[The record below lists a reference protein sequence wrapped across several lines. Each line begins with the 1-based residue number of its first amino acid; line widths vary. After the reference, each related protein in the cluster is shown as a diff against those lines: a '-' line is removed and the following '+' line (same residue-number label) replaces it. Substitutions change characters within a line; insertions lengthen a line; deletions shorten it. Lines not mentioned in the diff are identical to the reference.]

1 MIVRLLC
8 FCISDALTST
18 TEAFKTNTYTFT
30 GSVLILMLMLT
41 CKNVVEIATL
51 SKGEF
56 TMKTKETI
64 LVTTIILF
72 ALSQIIL
79 LPQTFADEHTT
90 LSLPEGAV
98 ARLGKGWINEIEY
111 SAAGDI
117 IAVASTVGIWLY
129 DAETGDEQA
138 LLTGHTEP
146 VRSISF
152 NSDDTELVSGS
163 DDNTVRLWDV
173 VTRTLKATYIGH
185 TGAVKSVDFS
195 PDDTMVASGS
205 ADNTVGLWDVD
216 TGTRIAT
223 LRHSYDVNSVQ
234 FRPDGE
240 TLASAGDDEL
250 VRLWDI
256 GTLTQKATL
265 NVRHYVY
272 SISFSPDGNTIA
284 TGAENR
290 LGTLWDVG
298 TGALLAS
305 LEPENGEREVHH
317 VSFSKDGKTLACSS
331 PGGTLRLWDVDTR
344 TENTTLINK
353 GESIYN
359 RSVDFNK
366 DSQTLATAS
375 WGEVRL
381 WDVATGKEK
390 STLTTHNDAV
400 QYIDFSPD
408 GSLLA
413 NSDPNGTVHLWDV
426 ATRTRK
432 STLLH
437 GDDLWEVQFSPDGS
451 TLSSQTWGGTVRLW
465 DVTTEAEMI
474 SISDVYGASFSP
486 DGKKFATGHHSNV
499 QLWDLT
505 TMTRII
511 TLPSPSYNVN
521 LSFNSDGSMLA
532 SGSYDNS
539 VRLWDLTTLER
550 KAEFWHT
557 YDVNSVDFSPDDS
570 TLASGSDDG
579 TVRFWDLM
587 TLRET
592 ARLSHNNEVLNVHF
606 SKEGNTLIS
615 VDGYRGWGKALHLW
629 DVSDVQTATY
639 KAGLIHDN
647 NLNSYTFSPDNST
660 IATAS
665 DDSFVRLWDVAT
677 GTLKATLRG
686 HTADV
691 SSVHFSP
698 DGSILA
704 SGSSDGSVLFWDFA
718 SVRTVTIAPN
728 VVESAAIGEQLT
740 FQVRINK
747 GSNIGGYQATVEF
760 DPTALQY
767 VESANGDYL
776 PEGAFFLDP
785 IVSENSVQVA
795 GTSLTGISQKTEGS
809 LVRLTFEVLAIK
821 ESILQLSNVI
831 VTDIN
836 GEHLQHFTVSGR
848 VVKPQPK
855 ASSAIVHV
863 TPVLVN
869 SPEVGE
875 TIIFNA
881 DITGGENIASYELI
895 WHYDSSALE
904 FLASEKGGYIPTSG
918 RSKGI
923 GNGDGTLESAS
934 FRVKTIKSSA
944 ISVTG
949 FFTAPN
955 GLISIPTFES
965 AQINAFVFGDVN
977 RDGEVNIQD
986 LVLVAANFGKP
997 VPDEGHPADVNGD
1010 GQIDI
1015 VDLVKVAGALSNG
1028 TSAPALLAQVQDIEL
1043 TKKDVEEWLS
1053 RAQQQK
1059 LTDPIS
1065 LQGIIFLEQLLSAL
1079 TPKETALLPNYPN
1092 PFNPETWIP
1101 YQLAQPADVTVTIY
1115 AADGTLVR
1123 TLDLGHQPVG
1133 LYQSRNRAA
1142 HWDGKNAVGESV
1154 ASGVYFYTLKAGDFS
1169 ATRKM
1174 LIRK

>member
-1 MIVRLLC
+1 MKTMKKTLV
-8 FCISDALTST
+8 ST
-18 TEAFKTNTYTFT
+18 T
-30 GSVLILMLMLT
+30 ILF
-41 CKNVVEIATL
+41 TL
-51 SKGEF
+51 S
-56 TMKTKETI
+56 
-64 LVTTIILF
+64 LF
-72 ALSQIIL
+72 IL
-79 LPQTFADEHTT
+79 LPHTAAENHTT

-111 SAAGDI
+111 SGAGDI

-138 LLTGHTEP
+138 LLTGHTGP

-173 VTRTLKATYIGH
+173 ATRTLKATYIGH
-185 TGAVKSVDFS
+185 TGDVNSVDFS
-195 PDDTMVASGS
+195 PDDAMVASGS
-205 ADNTVGLWDVD
+205 TDNTVGLWDVD
-216 TGTRIAT
+216 TGTRIET
-223 LRHSYDVNSVQ
+223 LSHSGYDVNSVR

-240 TLASAGDDEL
+240 TLASAGDDHY

-265 NVRHYVY
+265 NVDSDVY

-284 TGAENR
+284 TGAQY
-290 LGTLWDVG
+290 GYGILWDVG
-298 TGALLAS
+298 TGALLAY
-305 LEPENGEREVHH
+305 LKPESGEGGVHH

-344 TENTTLINK
+344 TENSTLIK
-353 GESIYN
+353 EGDSIYN

-366 DSQTLATAS
+366 DSKTLATAS
-375 WGEVRL
+375 WREVRL
-381 WDVATGKEK
+381 WDVASGKEK
-390 STLTTHNDAV
+390 STLTSHNDAV
-400 QYIDFSPD
+400 RSIEFSPN

-413 NSDPNGTVHLWDV
+413 ISEPNGILHLWDV

-437 GDDLWEVQFSPDGS
+437 GDGLSVVQFSPDGS

-465 DVTTEAEMI
+465 DVTTEAELITM
-474 SISDVYGASFSP
+474 SDVYGASFSQ
-486 DGKKFATGHHSNV
+486 DGKMFATGHIHNV

-511 TLPSPSYNVN
+511 TFPSPYYNLN

-532 SGSYDNS
+532 SGSSDDS

-550 KAEFWHT
+550 KAEFWHGS
-557 YDVNSVDFSPDDS
+557 DVNSVKFSPDDS
-570 TLASGSDDG
+570 TLASGSYDN
-579 TVRFWDLM
+579 TVRFWDLT
-587 TLRET
+587 TLQET
-592 ARLSHNNEVLNVHF
+592 AKLSHDDDVWNVHF
-606 SKEGNTLIS
+606 IREGNTLIS

-629 DVSDVQTATY
+629 DAQTATY
-639 KAGLIHDN
+639 KASLRHDN

-665 DDSFVRLWDVAT
+665 DDSSVRLWDVAT

-704 SGSSDGSVLFWDFA
+704 SGSSDGSVLFWEFA

-728 VVESAAIGEQLT
+728 MVESAAIGEQLT
-740 FQVRINK
+740 FQVRITK

-767 VESANGDYL
+767 VESTNGDYL
-776 PEGAFFLDP
+776 PEGAFFLEP

-809 LVRLTFEVLAIK
+809 LATLTFEVLAIK

-831 VTDIN
+831 VTDID

-881 DITGGENIASYELI
+881 DITGGENIASYELM

-923 GNGDGTLESAS
+923 GNGDGTLETAS
-934 FRVKTIKSSA
+934 FRVKTIKSST

-965 AQINAFVFGDVN
+965 AQVNAFVFGDVN

-1028 TSAPALLAQVQDIEL
+1028 TSAPALLAQVQDIDL
-1043 TKKDVEEWLS
+1043 TKKDVEQWLS

-1059 LTDPIS
+1059 LTDPTS
-1065 LQGIIFLEQLLSAL
+1065 LQGIRFLEQLLAAL
-1079 TPKETALLPNYPN
+1079 TPKETALLSNYPN

-1101 YQLAQPADVTVTIY
+1101 YQLAKSADVSISIY

-1123 TLDLGHQPVG
+1123 TLDLGHQAVG
-1133 LYQSRNRAA
+1133 TYQHRSQAA
-1142 HWDGKNAVGESV
+1142 HWDGKNAVGEPV
-1154 ASGVYFYTLKAGDFS
+1154 ASGVYFYTLTADDFS

-1174 LIRK
+1174 LILK

>member
-1 MIVRLLC
+1 
-8 FCISDALTST
+8 
-18 TEAFKTNTYTFT
+18 
-30 GSVLILMLMLT
+30 
-41 CKNVVEIATL
+41 
-51 SKGEF
+51 
-56 TMKTKETI
+56 MKTKETI

-72 ALSQIIL
+72 TLSQIIL

-111 SAAGDI
+111 SVAGDI

-152 NSDDTELVSGS
+152 NSDDTVLVSGS
-163 DDNTVRLWDV
+163 EDNTVRLWDIN
-173 VTRTLKATYIGH
+173 TRTLKATLIGH
-185 TGAVKSVDFS
+185 TGDVKSVAFS
-195 PDDTMVASGS
+195 PDDSMVASGS
-205 ADNTVGLWDVD
+205 ADNTVGLWDV
-216 TGTRIAT
+216 TTETRKAT
-223 LRHSYDVNSVQ
+223 LWHRKEVNSVR

-240 TLASAGDDEL
+240 TLASGGDDEF

-265 NVRHYVY
+265 NVGREVY

-284 TGAENR
+284 TGGR
-290 LGTLWDVG
+290 YLYGTLWDVG
-298 TGALLAS
+298 TGTLLAN
-305 LEPENGEREVHH
+305 LKPENGEGEVHH

-344 TENTTLINK
+344 TENSTLIK
-353 GESIYN
+353 EGDSRYN
-359 RSVDFNK
+359 GSVDFNK
-366 DSQTLATAS
+366 DSKTLATAS
-375 WGEVRL
+375 WAEVRL
-381 WDVATGKEK
+381 WDVASGKEK
-390 STLTTHNDAV
+390 STLTSHNHAV
-400 QYIDFSPD
+400 RSAIFSPD
-408 GSLLA
+408 GSLLVI
-413 NSDPNGTVHLWDV
+413 SDPTGIVHLWDV

-432 STLLH
+432 TTLWHGDGLSVVWFSPDSSTLL
-437 GDDLWEVQFSPDGS
+437 
-451 TLSSQTWGGTVRLW
+451 SQTWGGTVRLW
-465 DVTTEAEMI
+465 DVATEAEMI
-474 SISDVYGASFSP
+474 SMSDVYGASFSP
-486 DGKKFATGHHSNV
+486 DGKKFATGHYHNV

-505 TMTRII
+505 TMTHII
-511 TLPSPSYNVN
+511 TFPSPYHNLN

-532 SGSYDNS
+532 SGSTDNS

-550 KAEFWHT
+550 KAEFWHR
-557 YDVNSVDFSPDDS
+557 YDVHSVEFSPDDS
-570 TLASGSDDG
+570 TLASGSEDG
-579 TVRFWDLM
+579 TVRFWDLT

-592 ARLSHNNEVLNVHF
+592 ARLPHNHEVWTVQF
-606 SKEGNTLIS
+606 SREGNTLTS
-615 VDGYRGWGKALHLW
+615 VDGGYQGWGKALHLW
-629 DVSDVQTATY
+629 DVWDAQTATY
-639 KAGLIHDN
+639 KASLIHDN
-647 NLNSYTFSPDNST
+647 NLNHYHFSPDNST

-691 SSVHFSP
+691 SSVNFSP

-704 SGSSDGSVLFWDFA
+704 SGSSDGSVLFWEFS
-718 SVRTVTIAPN
+718 SVRTVGIAPT

-740 FQVRINK
+740 FQVRITE

-767 VESANGDYL
+767 VESTTGDYL
-776 PEGAFFLDP
+776 PEGAFFLEP

-809 LVRLTFEVLAIK
+809 LATLTFEVLAIK

-863 TPVLVN
+863 TPILVN

-881 DITGGENIASYELI
+881 DITGGENIASYELY

-923 GNGDGTLESAS
+923 GNGDGTLETAS
-934 FRVKTIKSSA
+934 FRVKTIKSST

-965 AQINAFVFGDVN
+965 AQVNAFVFGDVN

-1010 GQIDI
+1010 GKIDI

-1028 TSAPALLAQVQDIEL
+1028 TSAPALLAQVQDIDL
-1043 TKKDVEEWLS
+1043 TKKDVEQWLS

-1059 LTDPIS
+1059 LTDPTS
-1065 LQGIIFLEQLLSAL
+1065 LQGIRFLEQLLVAL

-1101 YQLAQPADVTVTIY
+1101 YQLAKSADVSISIY
-1115 AADGTLVR
+1115 AANGTLVR

-1133 LYQSRNRAA
+1133 IYQSRSRAA
-1142 HWDGKNAVGESV
+1142 HWDGKNAVGEPV
-1154 ASGVYFYTLKAGDFS
+1154 ASGVYFYTLKAGDYS